1 MGKFPKTK
9 FLNENGLSEYNHI
22 VQACQNGDIGSLEQA
37 IEKNMEIFI
46 QSGVYLAIEKL
57 RHLTLRNLVKKIAI
71 AIANNP
77 KDLQSPEFMDKPYIL
92 PLKIIFKALMNWD
105 SSLDMDELECII
117 ANLISMGFIKG
128 YISHQN
134 QVIVLAKDIEKAFPQ
149 DAFAEVQ

>member
-1 MGKFPKTK
+1 
-9 FLNENGLSEYNHI
+9 
-22 VQACQNGDIGSLEQA
+22 
-37 IEKNMEIFI
+37 MEIFI

-92 PLKIIFKALMNWD
+92 PLKIIFKALINWD

-134 QVIVLAKDIEKAFPQ
+134 
-149 DAFAEVQ
+149 